1 MILSCVVRNTFI
13 SSRFAEKLGKGE
25 EAEMWKSK
33 ARDVKKRLFEV
44 CFDKD
49 DAFFYDADRYG
60 NKRRYLSSTIF
71 HLFLEGVLDREEDSE
86 LIKEICERHIKNE
99 HEFWTNYPFPSMAIC
114 DKSCEGHDD
123 YNCWGYFTQG
133 LIVLRCTR
141 WMDLYG
147 LSDEEF
153 QRLRPYVQIP
163 PAVKEV
169 YFTEHDRARQDSLH
183 HLRPEKFTQ
192 LTVLDLNT
200 VDTLTLRK
208 IPGVGVGYSRAIV
221 SYRQRLGGFVSVAQ
235 LKDIEGLPDRIEEWF
250 TIDENAEV
258 NRISINKSDFKTL
271 VRHPYLSYEQ
281 VKVITTHIRKYG
293 QLRSWKDLQLYPEF
307 TPQDF
312 ERLTPYFVFE

>member
-1 MILSCVVRNTFI
+1 MSRLFLSRSEKRGLLLLLFLLLCVCGGMLYVGMSDRVGT
-13 SSRFAEKLGKGE
+13 SVQLSPEDVAELEAFATLTKEQ
-25 EAEMWKSK
+25 
-33 ARDVKKRLFEV
+33 KKRQEEV
-44 CFDKD
+44 RMPVQTFPFNPNTADSMTLLRVGLKPWQVKNLM
-49 DAFFYDADRYG
+49 AYRRAGGRWKDADDF
-60 NKRRYLSSTIF
+60 KR
-71 HLFLEGVLDREEDSE
+71 
-86 LIKEICERHIKNE
+86 
-99 HEFWTNYPFPSMAIC
+99 
-114 DKSCEGHDD
+114 
-123 YNCWGYFTQG
+123 
-133 LIVLRCTR
+133 
-141 WMDLYG
+141 LYG

-208 IPGVGVGYSRAIV
+208 IPGIGVGYSRSIV
-221 SYRQRLGGFVSVAQ
+221 SYRERLGGFVSVAQ
-235 LKDIEGLPDRIEEWF
+235 LKDIEGLPARIEEWF
-250 TIDENAEV
+250 SVEEQVAVRT
-258 NRISINKSDFKTL
+258 ISINKSDFKTL

-293 QLRSWKDLQLYPEF
+293 PLRSWKDLQLYPEF

>member
-1 MILSCVVRNTFI
+1 MSRLFLSRSEKRGLLLLLFLLLCVSGGMLYVGMSERVGT
-13 SSRFAEKLGKGE
+13 SVQLSPEDAAELEAFAETTKERKRQR
-25 EAEMWKSK
+25 EAERTVLSTPFPFNPNTADSATLIKVGLKSWQVKNLLAYRRAGGHWK
-33 ARDVKKRLFEV
+33 
-44 CFDKD
+44 
-49 DAFFYDADRYG
+49 DADDF
-60 NKRRYLSSTIF
+60 KR
-71 HLFLEGVLDREEDSE
+71 
-86 LIKEICERHIKNE
+86 
-99 HEFWTNYPFPSMAIC
+99 
-114 DKSCEGHDD
+114 
-123 YNCWGYFTQG
+123 
-133 LIVLRCTR
+133 
-141 WMDLYG
+141 LYG
-147 LSDEEF
+147 LSEEEY
-153 QRLRPYVQIP
+153 QRLRPYIQIP
-163 PAVKEV
+163 PPVKDV
-169 YFTEHDRARQDSLH
+169 YFTEKDRVRQDSLRQ
-183 HLRPEKFTQ
+183 LRPEKFAD

-208 IPGVGVGYSRAIV
+208 IPGIGVGYSRAIV

>member
-1 MILSCVVRNTFI
+1 MSRLFLSRSEKRGLLLLLFLLLCVCGGMLYVGMSERVGT
-13 SSRFAEKLGKGE
+13 SVQLSPEDVAELEAFATLTKE
-25 EAEMWKSK
+25 
-33 ARDVKKRLFEV
+33 RKKRQEEV
-44 CFDKD
+44 RMPVQSFPFNPNTADSMTLLRVGLKPWQVKNLM
-49 DAFFYDADRYG
+49 AYRRAGGRWKDADDF
-60 NKRRYLSSTIF
+60 KR
-71 HLFLEGVLDREEDSE
+71 
-86 LIKEICERHIKNE
+86 
-99 HEFWTNYPFPSMAIC
+99 
-114 DKSCEGHDD
+114 
-123 YNCWGYFTQG
+123 
-133 LIVLRCTR
+133 
-141 WMDLYG
+141 LYG

-208 IPGVGVGYSRAIV
+208 IPGIGVGYSRSIV
-221 SYRQRLGGFVSVAQ
+221 SYRERLGGFVSVAQ
-235 LKDIEGLPDRIEEWF
+235 LKDIEGLPARIEEWF
-250 TIDENAEV
+250 SVEEQVAVRT
-258 NRISINKSDFKTL
+258 ISINKSDFKTL

-293 QLRSWKDLQLYPEF
+293 PLRSWKDLQLYPEF

>member
-1 MILSCVVRNTFI
+1 MSRLYLSRSEKRGLLLLLFLLLCVCGGMLYVGMSERGGTPVQL
-13 SSRFAEKLGKGE
+13 SPEDVAELEAFATLTKE
-25 EAEMWKSK
+25 
-33 ARDVKKRLFEV
+33 RKKRQEEV
-44 CFDKD
+44 RMPVQSFPFNPNTADSMTLLRVGLKPWQVKNLM
-49 DAFFYDADRYG
+49 AYRRAGGRWKDADDF
-60 NKRRYLSSTIF
+60 KR
-71 HLFLEGVLDREEDSE
+71 
-86 LIKEICERHIKNE
+86 
-99 HEFWTNYPFPSMAIC
+99 
-114 DKSCEGHDD
+114 
-123 YNCWGYFTQG
+123 
-133 LIVLRCTR
+133 
-141 WMDLYG
+141 LYG

-208 IPGVGVGYSRAIV
+208 IPGIGVGYSRSIV
-221 SYRQRLGGFVSVAQ
+221 SYRERLGGFVSVAQ
-235 LKDIEGLPDRIEEWF
+235 LKDIEGLPARIEEWF
-250 TIDENAEV
+250 SVEEQVAVRT
-258 NRISINKSDFKTL
+258 ISINKSDFKTL

-293 QLRSWKDLQLYPEF
+293 SLRSWKDLQLYPEF

>member
-1 MILSCVVRNTFI
+1 MSRLFLSRSEKRGLLLLLFLLLCVCGGMLYVGMSERVGTSVQLSPEDVAELETFATLTKE
-13 SSRFAEKLGKGE
+13 R
-25 EAEMWKSK
+25 
-33 ARDVKKRLFEV
+33 KKRQEEV
-44 CFDKD
+44 RMPVQTFPFNPNTADSMTLLRVGLKPWQVKNLM
-49 DAFFYDADRYG
+49 AYRRAGGRWKDADDF
-60 NKRRYLSSTIF
+60 KR
-71 HLFLEGVLDREEDSE
+71 
-86 LIKEICERHIKNE
+86 
-99 HEFWTNYPFPSMAIC
+99 
-114 DKSCEGHDD
+114 
-123 YNCWGYFTQG
+123 
-133 LIVLRCTR
+133 
-141 WMDLYG
+141 LYG

-208 IPGVGVGYSRAIV
+208 IPGIGVGYSRSIV
-221 SYRQRLGGFVSVAQ
+221 SYRERLGGFVRVAQ
-235 LKDIEGLPDRIEEWF
+235 LKDIEGLPARIEEWF
-250 TIDENAEV
+250 SVEEQVAVRT
-258 NRISINKSDFKTL
+258 ISINKSDFKTL

-293 QLRSWKDLQLYPEF
+293 SLRSWKDLQLYPEF

>member
-1 MILSCVVRNTFI
+1 MSRLFLSRSEKRGLLLLLFLLLCVCGGMLYVGMSERVGT
-13 SSRFAEKLGKGE
+13 SVQLSPEDVAELEAFATLTKE
-25 EAEMWKSK
+25 
-33 ARDVKKRLFEV
+33 RKKRQEEV
-44 CFDKD
+44 RMPVQTFPFNPNTADSMTLLRVGLKPWQVKNLM
-49 DAFFYDADRYG
+49 AYRRAGGRWKDADDF
-60 NKRRYLSSTIF
+60 KR
-71 HLFLEGVLDREEDSE
+71 
-86 LIKEICERHIKNE
+86 
-99 HEFWTNYPFPSMAIC
+99 
-114 DKSCEGHDD
+114 
-123 YNCWGYFTQG
+123 
-133 LIVLRCTR
+133 
-141 WMDLYG
+141 LYG

-208 IPGVGVGYSRAIV
+208 IPGIGVGYSRSIV
-221 SYRQRLGGFVSVAQ
+221 SYRERLGGFVSVAQ
-235 LKDIEGLPDRIEEWF
+235 LKDIEGLPARIEEWF
-250 TIDENAEV
+250 SVEEQVAVRT
-258 NRISINKSDFKTL
+258 ISINKSDFKTL

-293 QLRSWKDLQLYPEF
+293 PLRSWKDLQLYPEF

>member
-1 MILSCVVRNTFI
+1 MSRLFLSRSEKRGLLLLLFLLLCVCGGMLYVGMSERVGT
-13 SSRFAEKLGKGE
+13 SVQLSPEDVAELEAFATLTKE
-25 EAEMWKSK
+25 
-33 ARDVKKRLFEV
+33 RKKRQEEV
-44 CFDKD
+44 RMPVQSFPFNPNTADSMTLLRVGLKPWQVKNLM
-49 DAFFYDADRYG
+49 AYRRAGGRWKDADDF
-60 NKRRYLSSTIF
+60 KR
-71 HLFLEGVLDREEDSE
+71 
-86 LIKEICERHIKNE
+86 
-99 HEFWTNYPFPSMAIC
+99 
-114 DKSCEGHDD
+114 
-123 YNCWGYFTQG
+123 
-133 LIVLRCTR
+133 
-141 WMDLYG
+141 LYG

-153 QRLRPYVQIP
+153 QRLRPYIQIP

-208 IPGVGVGYSRAIV
+208 IPGIGVGYSRSIV
-221 SYRQRLGGFVSVAQ
+221 SYRERLGGFVSVAQ
-235 LKDIEGLPDRIEEWF
+235 LKDIEGLPARIEEWF
-250 TIDENAEV
+250 SVEEQVAVRT
-258 NRISINKSDFKTL
+258 ISINKSDFKTL

-293 QLRSWKDLQLYPEF
+293 SLRSWKDLQLYPEF

>member
-1 MILSCVVRNTFI
+1 MSRLFLSRSEKRGLLLLLFLLLCVCGGMLYVGMSERVGT
-13 SSRFAEKLGKGE
+13 SVQLSPEDVAELEAFATLTKE
-25 EAEMWKSK
+25 
-33 ARDVKKRLFEV
+33 RKKRQEEV
-44 CFDKD
+44 RMQVQTFPFNPNTADSMTLLRVGLKPWQVKNLM
-49 DAFFYDADRYG
+49 AYRRAGGRWKDADDF
-60 NKRRYLSSTIF
+60 KR
-71 HLFLEGVLDREEDSE
+71 
-86 LIKEICERHIKNE
+86 
-99 HEFWTNYPFPSMAIC
+99 
-114 DKSCEGHDD
+114 
-123 YNCWGYFTQG
+123 
-133 LIVLRCTR
+133 
-141 WMDLYG
+141 LYG

-169 YFTEHDRARQDSLH
+169 YFTEHDRALQDSLH

-208 IPGVGVGYSRAIV
+208 IPGIGVGYSRSIV
-221 SYRQRLGGFVSVAQ
+221 SYRERLGGFVSVAQ
-235 LKDIEGLPDRIEEWF
+235 LKDIEGLPARIEEWF
-250 TIDENAEV
+250 SVEEQVAVRT
-258 NRISINKSDFKTL
+258 ISINKSDFKTL

-293 QLRSWKDLQLYPEF
+293 PLRSWKDLQLYPEF

>member
-1 MILSCVVRNTFI
+1 MSRLFLSRSEKRGLLLLLFLLLCMCGGMLYVGMSERVGT
-13 SSRFAEKLGKGE
+13 SVQLSPEDVAELEAFATLTKE
-25 EAEMWKSK
+25 
-33 ARDVKKRLFEV
+33 RKKRQEEV
-44 CFDKD
+44 RMPVQSFPFNPNTADSMTLLRVGLKPWQVKNLM
-49 DAFFYDADRYG
+49 AYRRAGGRWKDADDF
-60 NKRRYLSSTIF
+60 KR
-71 HLFLEGVLDREEDSE
+71 
-86 LIKEICERHIKNE
+86 
-99 HEFWTNYPFPSMAIC
+99 
-114 DKSCEGHDD
+114 
-123 YNCWGYFTQG
+123 
-133 LIVLRCTR
+133 
-141 WMDLYG
+141 LYG

-208 IPGVGVGYSRAIV
+208 IPGIGVGYSRSIV
-221 SYRQRLGGFVSVAQ
+221 SYRERLGGFVSVAQ
-235 LKDIEGLPDRIEEWF
+235 LKDIEGLPARIEEWF
-250 TIDENAEV
+250 SVEEQVAVRT
-258 NRISINKSDFKTL
+258 ISINKSDFKTL

-293 QLRSWKDLQLYPEF
+293 PLRSWKDLQLYPEF
-307 TPQDF
+307 TPKDF

>member
-1 MILSCVVRNTFI
+1 MS
-13 SSRFAEKLGKGE
+13 
-25 EAEMWKSK
+25 
-33 ARDVKKRLFEV
+33 RLFLSRSEKRGLLLLLFLLLCVCGGMLYVGMSERVGTSVQLSPEDVAELEAFATLTKEREKRQEEV
-44 CFDKD
+44 RTSVQ
-49 DAFFYDADRYG
+49 AFPFNPNTADSMTLLRVGLKPWQVKNLMAYRRAGGRWKDADDF
-60 NKRRYLSSTIF
+60 KR
-71 HLFLEGVLDREEDSE
+71 
-86 LIKEICERHIKNE
+86 
-99 HEFWTNYPFPSMAIC
+99 
-114 DKSCEGHDD
+114 
-123 YNCWGYFTQG
+123 
-133 LIVLRCTR
+133 
-141 WMDLYG
+141 LYG

-208 IPGVGVGYSRAIV
+208 IPGIGVGYSRSIV
-221 SYRQRLGGFVSVAQ
+221 SYRERLGGFVSVAQ
-235 LKDIEGLPDRIEEWF
+235 LKDIEGLPARIEEWF
-250 TIDENAEV
+250 SVEEQVAVRT
-258 NRISINKSDFKTL
+258 ISINKSDFKTL

-293 QLRSWKDLQLYPEF
+293 PLRSWKDLQLYPEF

>member
-1 MILSCVVRNTFI
+1 MSRLYLSRSEKRGLLLLLFLLLCVCGGMLYVGMSERGGTPVQL
-13 SSRFAEKLGKGE
+13 SPEDVAELEAFATLTKE
-25 EAEMWKSK
+25 
-33 ARDVKKRLFEV
+33 RKKRQEEV
-44 CFDKD
+44 RMPVQSFPFNPNTADSMTLLRVGLKPWQVKNLM
-49 DAFFYDADRYG
+49 AYRRAGGRWKDADDF
-60 NKRRYLSSTIF
+60 KR
-71 HLFLEGVLDREEDSE
+71 
-86 LIKEICERHIKNE
+86 
-99 HEFWTNYPFPSMAIC
+99 
-114 DKSCEGHDD
+114 
-123 YNCWGYFTQG
+123 
-133 LIVLRCTR
+133 
-141 WMDLYG
+141 LYG

-208 IPGVGVGYSRAIV
+208 IPGIGVGYSRSIV
-221 SYRQRLGGFVSVAQ
+221 SYRERLGGFVGVAQ
-235 LKDIEGLPDRIEEWF
+235 LKDIEGLPARIEEWF
-250 TIDENAEV
+250 SVEEQVAVRT
-258 NRISINKSDFKTL
+258 ISINKSDFKTL

-293 QLRSWKDLQLYPEF
+293 SLRSWKDLQLYPEF

>member
-1 MILSCVVRNTFI
+1 MSRLFLSRSEKRGLLLLLFLLLCVSGGILYVGMSERVGTSVQL
-13 SSRFAEKLGKGE
+13 SPEDAAELEAFAETTKERKRQRETERTALSTPFPFNPNTADSATLIKVGLKSWQVKNLLAYRRAGGR
-25 EAEMWKSK
+25 WK
-33 ARDVKKRLFEV
+33 
-44 CFDKD
+44 
-49 DAFFYDADRYG
+49 DADDF
-60 NKRRYLSSTIF
+60 KR
-71 HLFLEGVLDREEDSE
+71 
-86 LIKEICERHIKNE
+86 
-99 HEFWTNYPFPSMAIC
+99 
-114 DKSCEGHDD
+114 
-123 YNCWGYFTQG
+123 
-133 LIVLRCTR
+133 
-141 WMDLYG
+141 LYG
-147 LSDEEF
+147 LSEEEF
-153 QRLRPYVQIP
+153 QRLRPYIQIP
-163 PAVKEV
+163 PPVKDV
-169 YFTEHDRARQDSLH
+169 YFTEKDRVRQDSLRQ
-183 HLRPEKFTQ
+183 LRPEKFAE

-208 IPGVGVGYSRAIV
+208 IPGIGVGYSRAMV

-250 TIDENAEV
+250 TVDENAEV

>member
-1 MILSCVVRNTFI
+1 MS
-13 SSRFAEKLGKGE
+13 
-25 EAEMWKSK
+25 
-33 ARDVKKRLFEV
+33 RLFLSRSEKRGLLLLLFLLLCVCGGMLYVGMSERVGTSVQLSPEDVAELEAFATLTKERIKRQEEV
-44 CFDKD
+44 RMPVQSFPFNPNTADSMTLLRVGLKPWQVKNLM
-49 DAFFYDADRYG
+49 AYRRAGGRWKDADDF
-60 NKRRYLSSTIF
+60 KR
-71 HLFLEGVLDREEDSE
+71 
-86 LIKEICERHIKNE
+86 
-99 HEFWTNYPFPSMAIC
+99 
-114 DKSCEGHDD
+114 
-123 YNCWGYFTQG
+123 
-133 LIVLRCTR
+133 
-141 WMDLYG
+141 LYG

-208 IPGVGVGYSRAIV
+208 IPGIGVGYSRSIV
-221 SYRQRLGGFVSVAQ
+221 SYRERLGGFVSVAQ
-235 LKDIEGLPDRIEEWF
+235 LKDIEGLPARIEEWF
-250 TIDENAEV
+250 SVEEQVAVRT
-258 NRISINKSDFKTL
+258 ISINKSDFKTL

-293 QLRSWKDLQLYPEF
+293 PLRSWKDLQLYPEF

>member
-1 MILSCVVRNTFI
+1 MS
-13 SSRFAEKLGKGE
+13 
-25 EAEMWKSK
+25 
-33 ARDVKKRLFEV
+33 RLFLSRSEKRGLLLLLFLLLCVCGGMLYVGMSERVGTSVQLSPEDVAELEAFATLTKERKTRQEEV
-44 CFDKD
+44 RTPVQSFPFNPNTADSMTLLRVGLKPWQVKNLM
-49 DAFFYDADRYG
+49 AYRRAGGRWKDADDF
-60 NKRRYLSSTIF
+60 KR
-71 HLFLEGVLDREEDSE
+71 
-86 LIKEICERHIKNE
+86 
-99 HEFWTNYPFPSMAIC
+99 
-114 DKSCEGHDD
+114 
-123 YNCWGYFTQG
+123 
-133 LIVLRCTR
+133 
-141 WMDLYG
+141 LYG

-208 IPGVGVGYSRAIV
+208 IPGIGVGYSRSIV
-221 SYRQRLGGFVSVAQ
+221 SYRERLGGFVSVAQ
-235 LKDIEGLPDRIEEWF
+235 LKDIEGLPARIEEWF
-250 TIDENAEV
+250 SVEEQVAVRT
-258 NRISINKSDFKTL
+258 ISINKSDFKTL

-293 QLRSWKDLQLYPEF
+293 SLRSWKDLQLYPEF
-307 TPQDF
+307 TPKDF